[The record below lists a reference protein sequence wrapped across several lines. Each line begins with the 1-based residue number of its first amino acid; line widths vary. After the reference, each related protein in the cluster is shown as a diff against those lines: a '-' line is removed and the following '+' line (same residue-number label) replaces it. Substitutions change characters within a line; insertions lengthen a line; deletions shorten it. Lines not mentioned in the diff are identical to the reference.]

1 MPTLSKPQQ
10 TLLLTTAWHS
20 IARGVKTGKPLIL
33 NLSDYPTTL
42 VEPQASF
49 VSLSHQSKL
58 RGCIGHLQAVRPLV
72 EDVSENAFAAAF
84 CDQHHEPITEL
95 ELADLQIRIDLIS
108 PLESLSF
115 SSELDLIG
123 QLQVGIDGLILEDG
137 SRHASFLPSV
147 WPTLQ
152 SPMQFIQQL
161 KQKAGLP
168 ATYWSKT
175 IKVSRFTTQQVS

>member
-33 NLSDYPTTL
+33 NLSDYPAAL
-42 VEPQASF
+42 LEPQASF
-49 VSLSHQSKL
+49 VTLSYQTQL

-84 CDQHHEPITEL
+84 CDQHHSPITET
-95 ELADLQIRIDLIS
+95 ELADLHIMIDLVS
-108 PLESLSF
+108 PTESLSF
-115 SSELDLIG
+115 ASELDLIG
-123 QLQVGIDGLILEDG
+123 QLQAGIDGLILEDG
-137 SRHASFLPSV
+137 SRHASFLPST
-147 WPTLQ
+147 WATLQ
-152 SPMQFIQQL
+152 TPMQFVQQL

-175 IKVSRFTTQQVS
+175 IKVSRFTTQQIS